1 MIENQTGNQG
11 GDDTGQPVKNVGR
24 RRLLQMLTAGGG
36 LAAAGL
42 LPTTWSTPVAD
53 ILNTAPALGQILPSP
68 TPTTSVSPTPSV
80 SVSLT
85 TSPPPPT
92 PSVEVDGVVRATPPF
107 TG

>member
-1 MIENQTGNQG
+1 MNENEMGAG
-11 GDDTGQPVKNVGR
+11 EDQPVKNVGR

-42 LPTTWSTPVAD
+42 VPSVWSTPVAD
-53 ILNTAPALGQILPSP
+53 ILNAAPAAAGVPPSP

-92 PSVEVDGVVRATPPF
+92 PSVQPDGVVRATPPF

>member
-1 MIENQTGNQG
+1 MTENMTGDAG
-11 GDDTGQPVKNVGR
+11 GSEELPGKSLGR

-36 LAAAGL
+36 LAAAGMV
-42 LPTTWSTPVAD
+42 PGAWNTPIAD
-53 ILNTAPALGQILPSP
+53 ILATAPAGAGSVPSP

-92 PSVEVDGVVRATPPF
+92 PSVQADVVQAT
-107 TG
+107 